1 MTPNPRTGGL
11 RMPGRREA
19 AMKNKRYARVLSLVL
34 VLGLTGLGSSGHAEK
49 SAATLDPRLA
59 DFLEFVIKDPAVLK
73 VEKKDYASR
82 GVTFEVFI
90 YAVYSGAVK
99 IDDAP
104 DNEQTRRLGPNAGAL
119 AQLGQ
124 YLEEQ

>member
-1 MTPNPRTGGL
+1 TL
-11 RMPGRREA
+11 
-19 AMKNKRYARVLSLVL
+19 LL
-34 VLGLTGLGSSGHAEK
+34 VLGLTDLGSSGHAEK

-59 DFLEFVIKDPAVLK
+59 DFLEFVFKDPAVLK
-73 VEKKDYASR
+73 REKEDYASR

-90 YAVYSGAVK
+90 YAVYTGAVK

-104 DNEQTRRLGPNAGAL
+104 DNEEARRLGTNPRAL

-124 YLEEQ
+124 YLEEQRHELTPKLLDQLAEFHRVKSNQ

>member
-1 MTPNPRTGGL
+1 
-11 RMPGRREA
+11 
-19 AMKNKRYARVLSLVL
+19 
-34 VLGLTGLGSSGHAEK
+34 LGSSGHAERAQQL
-49 SAATLDPRLA
+49 SIPLA

-73 VEKKDYASR
+73 MEKEDYASR

-90 YAVYSGAVK
+90 YAVYTGAMK

-104 DNEQTRRLGPNAGAL
+104 DNEQARRLGPNAGAL

-124 YLEEQ
+124 YFEEQRPNCPRSCWTGWPSSTP